1 MHSFPTDEKF
11 RISEIF
17 LIYNC
22 ISRITK
28 SPRKTNTKKVGKTER
43 SLMGNIACLF
53 WRPGGYEDEVRE
65 GRSATV
71 DTTISADSGFVDE
84 ATPKENSLLENLI
97 SAVRYILAKTLF
109 NLYIID

>member
-1 MHSFPTDEKF
+1 
-11 RISEIF
+11 
-17 LIYNC
+17 
-22 ISRITK
+22 
-28 SPRKTNTKKVGKTER
+28 
-43 SLMGNIACLF
+43 MGNIACLF

-84 ATPKENSLLENLI
+84 PTPKENSLLENLI

-109 NLYIID
+109 NLHIIGAIFCSIDFSYGKSKVQHSYKDNME